1 MFSAVY
7 ASKWPC
13 SQYLWAQNYSCLR
26 WPGLAEFL
34 EVELFRV
41 QIFTTS
47 WWLVAT
53 LFCKGGGGPRVWVVG
68 WAGSDSQTRQQKCKW
83 LTAGGYGRVG
93 GWGRTWGGSKLKEKR
108 RLRPSYCKRYLA
120 RADSGPARHPFE
132 GAVLCAVPSTP
143 LTTRS
148 MPPALP
154 GPIHEALPGPGG
166 CRDLFLCL

>member
-1 MFSAVY
+1 MWCCSMGTGWSFP
-7 ASKWPC
+7 SKDLLLTSKRKGEVLDTSSYRP
-13 SQYLWAQNYSCLR
+13 
-26 WPGLAEFL
+26 PGFPREMIILSFG
-34 EVELFRV
+34 
-41 QIFTTS
+41 S
-47 WWLVAT
+47 
-53 LFCKGGGGPRVWVVG
+53 GGG
-68 WAGSDSQTRQQKCKW
+68 D
-83 LTAGGYGRVG
+83 VG